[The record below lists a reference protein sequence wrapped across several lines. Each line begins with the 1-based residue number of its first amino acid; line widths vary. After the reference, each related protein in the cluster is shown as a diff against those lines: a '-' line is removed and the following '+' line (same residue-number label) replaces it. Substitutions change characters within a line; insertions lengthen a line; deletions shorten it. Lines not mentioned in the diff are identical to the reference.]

1 MFRAKN
7 IALGLAL
14 VVLAGC
20 SFDYDTPSGPGSVS
34 QSTAGSGTNTGAA
47 TGTGTAELA
56 WQMPTEN
63 TNGTPLTDLAG
74 YTIVYGTT
82 PDALSNSVQVTN
94 IGTTSYVVKGLGQGT
109 WYFAIMSYTSSGETS
124 TLSSIESTTIT

>member
-1 MFRAKN
+1 VILSRAKN

-14 VVLAGC
+14 VALAGC
-20 SFDYDTPSGPGSVS
+20 SFDYDTPSGQGSVS
-34 QSTAGSGTNTGAA
+34 QSAAGSGTNTGA
-47 TGTGTAELA
+47 GTAALT
-56 WQMPTEN
+56 WQVPTEN

-82 PDALSNSVQVTN
+82 PDALSTSVQVTD
-94 IGTTSYVVKGLGQGT
+94 IETTSYVVKGLGQGT
-109 WYFAIMSYTSSGETS
+109 WYFAIMSNTSSGETS

>member
-1 MFRAKN
+1 LILSRAKN

-14 VVLAGC
+14 VALAGC
-20 SFDYDTPSGPGSVS
+20 SFDYDTPSGQGSVS
-34 QSTAGSGTNTGAA
+34 QSAAGSGTNTGA
-47 TGTGTAELA
+47 GTAALT
-56 WQMPTEN
+56 WQVPTEN

-82 PDALSNSVQVTN
+82 PDALSNSVQVTD
-94 IGTTSYVVKGLGQGT
+94 IETTSYVVKGLGQGT
-109 WYFAIMSYTSSGETS
+109 WYFAIMSNTSSGETS

>member
-1 MFRAKN
+1 VILSRAKN

-14 VVLAGC
+14 VALAGC
-20 SFDYDTPSGPGSVS
+20 SFDYDTPSGQGSVS
-34 QSTAGSGTNTGAA
+34 QSTAGSGTNTGA
-47 TGTGTAELA
+47 GTAALT
-56 WQMPTEN
+56 WQVPTEN

-82 PDALSNSVQVTN
+82 PDALSNSVQVTD
-94 IGTTSYVVKGLGQGT
+94 IETTSYVVKGLGQGT
-109 WYFAIMSYTSSGETS
+109 WYFAIMSNTSSGETS